1 MIGTSPRPRVCFI
14 VESGTDVRL
23 VEGLAAR
30 VALDVLARGIPGGRA
45 ISQPTA
51 CPVSIVSSRRLAFAV
66 KAITTILRSPID
78 TVLVQGHGLAALAA
92 NVAARMK
99 RVPCWMLICSPAAEY
114 YEARRTA
121 GPSFSRATL
130 GAIRLLGRINGRVG
144 QGYVVLSRHLRDV
157 VRRYDAR
164 HPVHII
170 PVYGVDV
177 VHFSPGARAQARAA
191 RGLPAAGAIIF
202 NSSRVAPEKDVVTL
216 IEAFK
221 VLVREGRD
229 VYLLN
234 RSGGF
239 REFLAHAERA
249 GVGPRV
255 IATDAADPRR
265 ELPLDYA
272 SADVC
277 VQASRAEGLG
287 FSVLEALACGT
298 PVVASAVGGL
308 KETVKNGVTGWTVP
322 PGNTAALASALRD
335 ALDRPDEACRR
346 AAEGRKIVQSEYRSD
361 AAFDKL
367 AALLGANSSPVLPTT
382 DPERRTADCG
392 PRAAN
397 PELRTADCG
406 PRTAESGRSSRRTA
420 VEQGHY
426 YRKQL
431 GCDSSVIAWSH
442 RSRFEVGLGLI
453 GTAPRKLLDYG
464 CGDGTFLAMA
474 ADRIGTGCGA
484 DIDAAQTDEA
494 RRRLASFTNLQF
506 CTIPDLSAA
515 VHSSAYDVV
524 TCMETLEHCLEDVV
538 RIVLRD
544 LARLV
549 APDGR
554 VIISVPIETGPTFLL
569 KLLVRKAAAWRG
581 LSDYRHYESYS
592 GAEALR
598 MIFAGKR
605 GPIARPVH
613 GGPGSPS
620 HSHHGFMWKA
630 LREQV
635 REHLVIESTHFSPL
649 GFSRGLASSQ
659 AWFVCRPLRS
669 R

>member
-66 KAITTILRSPID
+66 KAITTILSSPID

-114 YEARRTA
+114 YEARHTS
-121 GPSFSRATL
+121 GQPFSRATL
-130 GAIRLLGRINGRVG
+130 RAIRLLGRINGSVG
-144 QGYVVLSRHLRDV
+144 HGYVVLSRHLRDV
-157 VRRYDAR
+157 VRRHDAR
-164 HPVHII
+164 HPVHVI
-170 PVYGVDV
+170 PVYGVDLA
-177 VHFSPGARAQARAA
+177 HFRPTADCAQARAA

-216 IEAFK
+216 IEAFR
-221 VLVREGRD
+221 VLVAEGRD

-265 ELPLDYA
+265 ELPLDYG

-308 KETVKNGVTGWTVP
+308 VETVKNGVTGWTVP
-322 PGNTAALASALRD
+322 PGNPAALASALRD
-335 ALDRPDEACRR
+335 ALDRPDEARRR
-346 AAEGRKIVQSEYRSD
+346 AAEGRTLVQREYESNGTFD
-361 AAFDKL
+361 AL
-367 AALLGANSSPVLPTT
+367 AALLGANPLPAPRTPDPGPPEPGRASS
-382 DPERRTADCG
+382 RTAL
-392 PRAAN
+392 
-397 PELRTADCG
+397 E
-406 PRTAESGRSSRRTA
+406 E
-420 VEQGHY
+420 GHY

-494 RRRLASFTNLQF
+494 RRRLASYTNLQF
-506 CTIPDLSAA
+506 CTIPDLSAP

-538 RIVLRD
+538 QIVLRD

-592 GAEALR
+592 GADALR

-620 HSHHGFMWKA
+620 HSHHGFNWKA

-659 AWFVCRPLRS
+659 AWFVCRPMRS
-669 R
+669 S

>member
-1 MIGTSPRPRVCFI
+1 MIGISPRPRVCFI

-23 VEGLAAR
+23 VEGLATR

-45 ISQPTA
+45 ISQPTS
-51 CPVSIVSSRRLAFAV
+51 CPISIVSSGRLAFAL
-66 KAITTILRSPID
+66 KAMTTILGSPAD
-78 TVLVQGHGLAALAA
+78 TVLVQGHGVAALAA
-92 NVAARMK
+92 NLAARMK

-121 GPSFSRATL
+121 GQSFSRATL
-130 GAIRLLGRINGRVG
+130 GGIRLLGRINGIVG

-157 VRRYDAR
+157 VRRHDAR
-164 HPVHII
+164 HPVHVI
-170 PVYGVDV
+170 PVYGVDLA
-177 VHFSPGARAQARAA
+177 HFRPAADRAQARAA
-191 RGLPAAGAIIF
+191 RGLPAGGAIIF
-202 NSSRVAPEKDVVTL
+202 NSSRVAPEKDVATL

-221 VLVREGRD
+221 ALVGEGRD
-229 VYLLN
+229 VHLLN

-287 FSVLEALACGT
+287 FSVLEAMACGT

-308 KETVKNGVTGWTVP
+308 VETVKNGVTGWTVP
-322 PGNTAALASALRD
+322 PGNPAALVSALRD
-335 ALDRPDEACRR
+335 ALDRPDEARRR
-346 AAEGRKIVQSEYRSD
+346 AAEGEKLVQSEYESN
-361 AAFDKL
+361 AAFDAL
-367 AALLGANSSPVLPTT
+367 AALLGANPLLAPRTP
-382 DPERRTADCG
+382 DPGPRPPDYG
-392 PRAAN
+392 PRAA
-397 PELRTADCG
+397 D
-406 PRTAESGRSSRRTA
+406 PRAA
-420 VEQGHY
+420 LEQGHY

-453 GTAPRKLLDYG
+453 GAGPRKLLDYG

-474 ADRIGTGCGA
+474 ADRIGAGCGA
-484 DIDAAQTDEA
+484 DIDAAQTNEA
-494 RRRLASFTNLQF
+494 RRRLASFTNLRF
-506 CTIPDLSAA
+506 CTIPDLSAP

-524 TCMETLEHCLEDVV
+524 TCMETLEHCLEEVV
-538 RIVLRD
+538 QIVLRD

-569 KLLVRKAAAWRG
+569 KLLVRKSAAWRG

-592 GAEALR
+592 AADALR
-598 MIFAGKR
+598 MIFAGRR

-613 GGPGSPS
+613 DGPGSPS
-620 HSHHGFMWKA
+620 HSHHGFNWKA

-659 AWFVCRPLRS
+659 AWFVCRPMRS
-669 R
+669 K